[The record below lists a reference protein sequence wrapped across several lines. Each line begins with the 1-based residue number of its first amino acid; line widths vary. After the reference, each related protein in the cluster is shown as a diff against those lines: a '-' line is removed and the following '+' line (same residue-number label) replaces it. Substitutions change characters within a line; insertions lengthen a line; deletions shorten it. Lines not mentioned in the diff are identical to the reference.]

1 MSNPK
6 RAIRIGGVP
15 EHFNLPWHV
24 GIETGEFSSV
34 EVDAE
39 FIVYGGGTGAM
50 MGAVANDEVDIA
62 IVLTEGCIQSICK
75 GTPAKI
81 VKTFVQSPLI
91 WGIHVPA
98 DSDLKT
104 IDDIR
109 SRRYAISRFGSG
121 SHLMAIVDAS
131 ERGWETNL
139 DFAVVKNLDGA
150 RAALAGGEAEV
161 FFWERYTTS
170 PYVENG
176 EFRRLADRLTPWP
189 AFVICVSEKA
199 MTEKTDA
206 IKALLNQVNVICDR
220 LAADEAQ
227 TQATIT
233 DRYRI
238 APEKVA
244 QWWETTEWNTGWEIE
259 EASIVK
265 AIKYLRRLDLIDVK
279 DTVADLEVMGRVC
292 QELSD

>member
-1 MSNPK
+1 MRTEKST
-6 RAIRIGGVP
+6 IRIGGVP

-24 GIETGEFSSV
+24 GIESGEFRSV
-34 EVDAE
+34 DVDAE

-50 MGAVANDEVDIA
+50 MQAVANDDVDLA
-62 IVLTEGCIQSICK
+62 IVLTEGCIASICK

-121 SHLMAIVDAS
+121 SHLMAIVDAA
-131 ERGWETNL
+131 ERGWETDL
-139 DFAVVKNLDGA
+139 DFEVVKNIDGA
-150 RAALAGGEAEV
+150 RAALTGGEADV

-170 PYVENG
+170 PYVQSG
-176 EFRRLADRLTPWP
+176 EFRRLDDRLTPWP
-189 AFVICVSEKA
+189 AFVVCVSAKA
-199 MTEKTDA
+199 LADKSES
-206 IKALLNQVNVICDR
+206 IKRLLNQVNEICQQ
-220 LAADEAQ
+220 LSTDEAA
-227 TQATIT
+227 TQATIA
-233 DRYRI
+233 DRYQL

-244 QWWETTEWNTGWEIE
+244 QWWETTQWNVGWNIE
-259 EASIVK
+259 EAPVVK
-265 AIKYLRRLDLIDVK
+265 AVNYLRRLELIA
-279 DTVADLEVMGRVC
+279 VADSVTDVEVITRVC
-292 QELSD
+292 AEL